1 MRRRVLHA
9 ILVLV
14 LGTVPL
20 VLGVV
25 AALIW
30 TDSGHD
36 LLARNASKMLD
47 GVFRGDLEIGELS
60 GSFLFGIEL
69 RDVVLKDTSGVTFAR
84 IPRMEVGYQV
94 PNLLSGRFI
103 LSDVVLERPFI
114 QLIKHPGGRMNYAE
128 ILRLGEGA
136 GGGRPPL
143 FDIRGLTIR
152 DGTVRIATPWNPPDS
167 ARTPQMREAAL
178 AAQRDVPGRVIEDSP
193 EGLRKVIVLDS
204 LNARLPELR
213 ISTPARAPI
222 MADIDSLATRV
233 SDPAVDLRDF
243 AGRVTIVGD
252 TARIIAR
259 HGELPN
265 TTFQGSGDVAFPG
278 GALLLDLTFDAP
290 RVDLR
295 DVRGFVPT
303 LPAFTGS
310 THFEAKSSSETRTS
324 YILKDMHLG
333 AGPTEVDGSAT
344 AVIDQRTGFTLEAFN
359 VDVRA
364 ADLDLMRPYIDT
376 IPFDGTITGALSGG
390 GARTS
395 FPIRFNIAFTDSV
408 VPEHPVSLLEGHGR
422 IAYGGPQGVVFTDF
436 VLESSDIAMTTIREV
451 VPAALLEGRLDLAGT
466 INGPWQ
472 DAVYEGTI
480 RHHDGDRPVSVAR
493 GRVHFNTLGTSLGL
507 DSELRLDPL
516 SFDGIRAGLP
526 ALRAQGSVTGT
537 VQTSGTLEHL
547 DVVAD
552 LQGGLG
558 QVQARGTLMLLP
570 PRFGAD
576 SFQATF
582 NRLDLAMLTGR
593 GLHTRLQGRLLATGV
608 VDTLQAPEGSLRLS
622 LGPSGIREA
631 EIDSAFALVEVRD
644 SLITVDT
651 LHFAWANGSAA
662 GAGTLGWAAPH
673 SGRMTFDVTAATLS
687 PFDSLV
693 TSMTGMEPDSL
704 APQRLAGIGLGSIQL
719 EGALD
724 SIVVTG
730 SATLNDLAYRQIA
743 SREIDA
749 TFEWRN
755 SDRRNV
761 AATVVSPLVQY
772 GDQEFHDVDVRIGGR
787 PDSLDWRG
795 SMRAGSLADLSGGGT
810 WYQPDSASFILALDS
825 LTAVLP
831 EHTWQLVHPTRIERT
846 AGSMVIDSL
855 ELRPSVGGAQIR
867 VNGEIPRSQPGQLAI
882 TGYGIDLKDVY
893 GILQRDTADVSG
905 SVGVELDIGGT
916 ARTPTITGT
925 VTLGD
930 ARFGDFQAPFVQGVV
945 NYENQQLEANLLLWR
960 TGVQV
965 LTVEARLPLDL
976 AFTSVPKR
984 QLDGPLSV
992 RAVADSV
999 DLALMEAFTPTVRRV
1014 QGLLKAD
1021 VEVSGTWDAPQLDG
1035 FLEVQDGAATLPSLG
1050 VRYGYMTGRAH
1061 FAGDSI
1067 VIERLRTTSGPGDLK
1082 LAGSIRL
1089 NRLTDPSL
1097 NLTLEANR
1105 FRAID
1110 DRAFLSLVV
1119 TGNATIK
1126 GPLYGAVLDGSGM
1139 ANSGELHFAD
1149 LLNKQV
1155 VDLTDPL
1162 ARDLVDT
1169 TLIRKENLG
1178 AAFQNVFL
1186 DSLRIRN
1193 FQLEV
1198 GDEFWLRSSD
1208 ANIQLEGSIAVSK
1221 EADRYSVDG
1230 TLNAIRGTYS
1240 LKIGFVTRD
1249 FQVERGQVRYFG
1261 TPDLNAELDIQ
1272 ATHVVQT
1279 QSEDVPIIANITGT
1293 LQRPQLQLTSTIRPQ
1308 PTETELV
1315 SYLMFGRPN
1324 PELTSGSG
1332 GQERAFVNAAV
1343 ALLSSALSSEFQRS
1357 LVSDFGI
1364 PIDYV
1369 EIRTGYSSIGLTTGL
1384 TQATFGW
1391 QLGGKNFLTVSAG
1404 VCGSEFGSL
1413 GSQSLGA
1420 GLEHRFSRVWR
1431 ARTSIEPLQICTTGV
1446 TSQSIATEK
1455 EHQLGFDLL
1464 WEKEY

>member
-30 TDSGHD
+30 TDPGRD
-36 LLARNASKMLD
+36 LLARNASRMLD
-47 GVFRGDLEIGELS
+47 GVFRGDLEIGELG
-60 GSFLFGIEL
+60 GSFLFGLNLQDVIL
-69 RDVVLKDTSGVTFAR
+69 RDTAGVTFVRVPR
-84 IPRMEVGYQV
+84 IEVGYQV

-103 LSDVVLERPFI
+103 LSGVVLERPFI
-114 QLIKHPGGRMNYAE
+114 QLIKHRDGRMNYAE
-128 ILRLGEGA
+128 ILRLGEGT

-143 FDIRGLTIR
+143 FDIRGLRIHN
-152 DGTVRIATPWNPPDS
+152 GTVRIATPWDPPDS
-167 ARTPQMREAAL
+167 ARTPEARAAVL
-178 AAQRDVPGRVIEDSP
+178 AAQREVPGRVIEESP

-204 LNARLPELR
+204 LTARLSELR
-213 ISTPARAPI
+213 LSTPARDPI
-222 MADIDSLATRV
+222 RAEIDSLATLV

-243 AGRVTIVGD
+243 AGQVTVIGD
-252 TARIIAR
+252 TARILAR
-259 HGELPN
+259 HGALPH
-265 TTFQGSGDVAFPG
+265 TTFHGSGDVAFPG
-278 GALLLDLTFDAP
+278 GALLLDLSFDAP

-310 THFEAKSSSETRTS
+310 THFEAKSASATRTA
-324 YILKDMHLG
+324 YILEDMHLG
-333 AGPTEVDGSAT
+333 AGPTEVNGSAT
-344 AVIDQRTGFTLEAFN
+344 AVVDQRAGFTLQAFD

-364 ADLDLMRPYIDT
+364 ADLDLLRPYIDT
-376 IPFDGTITGALSGG
+376 IPLDGTVTGAISGG
-390 GARTS
+390 GPPSS
-395 FPIRFNIAFTDSV
+395 FPIRFDIAFTDSV
-408 VPEHPVSLLEGHGR
+408 VPDHPVSLLDGHGR
-422 IAYGGPQGVVFTDF
+422 FAYGGPQGVVFSDF
-436 VLESSDIAMTTIREV
+436 VLESSSIAMTTIREV
-451 VPAALLEGRLDLAGT
+451 VPAAQLEGRLELAGT

-472 DAVYEGTI
+472 DVVYEGTI
-480 RHHDGDRPVSVAR
+480 RHQDGERPVSVAE
-493 GRVHFNTLGTSLGL
+493 GRVHFNTLGSALGL
-507 DSELRLDPL
+507 DTDLRLDPL

-526 ALRAQGSVTGT
+526 ALTARGDVTGT

-552 LQGGLG
+552 LEGDLG
-558 QVQARGTLMLLP
+558 VVQARGTLTLLP

-582 NRLDLAMLTGR
+582 TRLDLATLTGR
-593 GLHTRLQGRLLATGV
+593 GPHTRLQGRLLATGM
-608 VDTLQAPEGSLRLS
+608 VDTLRAPEGQLRLS

-651 LHFAWANGSAA
+651 LHLAWANGSAA
-662 GAGTLGWAAPH
+662 GAGTLGWAAPR
-673 SGRMTFDVTAATLS
+673 SGQMAFNVTAATLS

-693 TSMTGMEPDSL
+693 TAMTGMVPDTV
-704 APQRLAGIGLGSIQL
+704 APQRLEGIGVGSVQV

-724 SIVVTG
+724 SIVVSG
-730 SATLNDLAYRQIA
+730 SMTLNDLAYRQIA
-743 SREIDA
+743 SREVDA

-755 SDRRNV
+755 TDRRNV

-772 GDQEFHDVDVRIGGR
+772 GDQEFHDVDVRIAGH

-795 SMRAGSLADLSGGGT
+795 SVSPGSLAHLSGGGT
-810 WYQPDSASFILALDS
+810 WFQPDSASFVLSLDS
-825 LTAVLP
+825 LTAALP
-831 EHTWQLVHPTRIERT
+831 EHTWQLVHPTRIARS
-846 AGSMVIDSL
+846 AGSMIIDSL

-867 VNGEIPRSQPGQLAI
+867 INGEIPRSQPGQLAI
-882 TGYGIDLKDVY
+882 TGYGIDLKDIY
-893 GILQRDTADVSG
+893 GILQRDTADVTG
-905 SVGVELDIGGT
+905 SLGVELDIGGT
-916 ARTPTITGT
+916 ARAPTITGT
-925 VTLGD
+925 MTLGD
-930 ARFGDFQAPFVQGVV
+930 ARFGDFQAPFVQGVM
-945 NYENQQLEANLLLWR
+945 NYENQQLDANLLLWR

-965 LTVEARLPLDL
+965 LTIEARLPLDL
-976 AFTSVPKR
+976 AFTSVRNR
-984 QLDGPLSV
+984 QVDGPLSV

-1035 FLEVQDGAATLPSLG
+1035 FLEIQDGAATLPNLG
-1050 VRYGYMTGRAH
+1050 VRYGYMTARAH

-1089 NRLTDPSL
+1089 NRLTDPTL
-1097 NLTLEANR
+1097 NLTLEANH

-1110 DRAFLSLVV
+1110 DRTFLSLVV
-1119 TGNATIK
+1119 TGNATIR
-1126 GPLYGAVLDGSGM
+1126 GPLYGAVLDGSGV

-1169 TLIRKENLG
+1169 TLIRREKLG

-1293 LQRPQLQLTSTIRPQ
+1293 LQRPQLHLTSTIRPE

-1324 PELTSGSG
+1324 PELAGGGG
-1332 GQERAFVNAAV
+1332 GQEQAFVNAAV
-1343 ALLSSALSSEFQRS
+1343 AFLSSALSSEFQRT

-1369 EIRTGYSSIGLTTGL
+1369 EIRTGYSSIGLSGGL

-1391 QLGGKNFLTVSAG
+1391 QLGRKTFLTVSAG
-1404 VCGSEFGSL
+1404 VCGSEISSL

-1420 GLEHRFSRVWR
+1420 GLEYRLSRVWR
-1431 ARTSIEPLQICTTGV
+1431 ARASIEPLQICTTGV
-1446 TSQSIATEK
+1446 TSQSVATEK